1 MTLAPLPSGPVR
13 RIAFLGTPELASVV
27 LRALH
32 EAELDIALVVTR
44 VDKRRGRGS
53 ETSPSPVKQ
62 AAVELGLPVSH
73 SVDDLLVLEPTIDLA
88 VVVAFGALI
97 KPHVLERVPMVNL
110 HFSLLPRWRGA
121 APVERALL
129 AGDQETGV
137 CLMQIEEGLDTGG
150 VMAVASRPIAEDTT
164 LDELRRALVADGIG
178 LLLDAL
184 RGGLPTIDPQVGDA
198 TYAAKISSDDLRIDW
213 RREARHIS
221 AQVRVGGAWC
231 LYDERRVKV
240 HRVNVA
246 EVTIAP
252 GECVV
257 DGNRVLVGAADRAL
271 ELVTVQPEGKASM
284 SARDWANGSRPH
296 GRVFG

>member
-13 RIAFLGTPELASVV
+13 RIAFLGTPELASDV

-32 EAELDIALVVTR
+32 EADHDIALVVTR
-44 VDKRRGRGS
+44 ADKRRGRGS
-53 ETSPSPVKQ
+53 ETSPSPVKRT
-62 AAVELGLPVSH
+62 AAEIGLPVSH
-73 SVDDLLVLEPTIDLA
+73 SVDDLLALDPPIELA

-97 KPHVLERVPMVNL
+97 KTHVLERVPMVNL

-129 AGDQETGV
+129 AGDAETGV

-150 VMAVASRPIAEDTT
+150 VMAVASRPIGDDTT
-164 LDELRRALVADGIG
+164 LDELRHGLVADGIE
-178 LLLDAL
+178 LLIDAL
-184 RGGLPTIDPQVGDA
+184 RAGLPTVVPQVGEA
-198 TYAAKISSDDLRIDW
+198 TYAAKISTDDLRIDW
-213 RREARHIS
+213 HREARHVS

-231 LYDERRVKV
+231 TFDERRLKV
-240 HRVNVA
+240 HRVN
-246 EVTIAP
+246 IADSAIAS

-284 SARDWANGSRPH
+284 NARDWANGSRPH